1 MSEGDNLHC
10 ITSETG
16 ADRSD
21 YGDNSTIYAAGFPG
35 TVSRLSL
42 LWLVDCSS
50 KSDALLSDV
59 LIQLSTSYLDTMQLM
74 RVLDDHK
81 YNHIVSWDEDGRS
94 FTFRQNNLFESTVI
108 ASHFKRSKFT
118 SFVRKVSYSTCNFSK
133 RSTMYCTV
141 GSSCNTNSIRSTLCC
156 RCIDGAS

>member
-1 MSEGDNLHC
+1 MVLHHSLLYFEFQNQKTNISCIAITLNINLDIIRTPSKNKNNSFHFKDQNYCDLSPDMSEGDNLHC

-59 LIQLSTSYLDTMQLM
+59 LIQLSTS
-74 RVLDDHK
+74 
-81 YNHIVSWDEDGRS
+81 
-94 FTFRQNNLFESTVI
+94 
-108 ASHFKRSKFT
+108 
-118 SFVRKVSYSTCNFSK
+118 
-133 RSTMYCTV
+133 
-141 GSSCNTNSIRSTLCC
+141 
-156 RCIDGAS
+156 